1 MVTLKEYKNYYIGNI
16 YSWGDWEQGWM
27 GKVVVVDIDKKHI
40 YLQSVYKEK
49 DITFIKDK
57 VKPIEKEWFINTGTP
72 IKLTH
77 KEFEKD
83 LIKKYTFIEKVNL

>member
-1 MVTLKEYKNYYIGNI
+1 MTHSENIGNI

-27 GKVVVVDIDKKHI
+27 GKVIVIEVDKKHV
-40 YLQSVYKEK
+40 YLQSIYKEK
-49 DITFIKDK
+49 DIVFIKDR
-57 VKPIEKEWFINTGTP
+57 VKSIEKGWFINTLEP

-83 LIKKYTFIEKVNL
+83 LIKIYTFVEKIEIF